1 MIRKGVGCCKVEE
14 EKTDIQAGSEIQRAQ
29 QVLTGSG

>member
-1 MIRKGVGCCKVEE
+1 MIRKDVGCCEVE

-29 QVLTGSG
+29 KVLAG